1 VRDKPA
7 VFLLITVIL
16 AFGAVA
22 SVYADTLEVRYLEG
36 MVSVRNQNVWVALDI
51 GDTVDVD
58 STVQIGPQGYLELAD
73 GHTILRLSRPG
84 TFGIE
89 RLLAGQPSRTA
100 DTVLTR
106 VLSLLTSMSRV
117 DTSRDLAVAGTRA
130 TGVEDVG
137 ALEWAGGA
145 STPELIERGRQELA
159 AGRIADAFELFD
171 EAALYAL
178 EQEAPRADFYL
189 GYALFLQGDMRE
201 ALYYLTL
208 HEPTREEDFYDE
220 HAVVLAHTHLELSD
234 PESAIGLLTSFLA
247 DGGDAHAL
255 RPTAHLLLGMAHRM
269 AGNIASAR
277 NAFLRVVET
286 APDEPEASAAV
297 ELLSEL

>member
-1 VRDKPA
+1 MRRPRGA
-7 VFLLITVIL
+7 FLSISVFLGVM
-16 AFGAVA
+16 AA
-22 SVYADTLEVRYLEG
+22 SSLGADTLEVRYLEG
-36 MVSVRNQNVWVALDI
+36 MVSVRHRNVWVALDI
-51 GDTVDVD
+51 GGTVDVD

-73 GHTILRLSRPG
+73 GDTILRLSRPG
-84 TFGIE
+84 TFQIE
-89 RLLAGQPSRTA
+89 RLLAGQPSRTT

-137 ALEWAGGA
+137 ALEWAGGE

-159 AGRIADAFELFD
+159 AGRIAEAFELFD

-178 EQEAPRADFYL
+178 PQDAPHADFYL
-189 GYALFLQGDMRE
+189 GYAFFLQGEMRE

-234 PESAIGLLTSFLA
+234 PDSAIGLLTSFLSE
-247 DGGDAHAL
+247 DGDSHAL

-269 AGNIASAR
+269 AGDTASAR